1 MGPTSPHPCSAS
13 LASSARA
20 RAESLPFFVCSYI
33 KYDSCSQVHP
43 EDELFRYF
51 SMRDA
56 LNATGRPMIYTIC
69 PGQGACNGAPEEP
82 YANQW
87 MPADEGLVRG
97 DYWAAASVANA
108 KMCRGDHFDSCSSSH
123 RPKNATTPCS
133 NFCGQK
139 GCTQS
144 ANTRENRR

>member
-1 MGPTSPHPCSAS
+1 M
-13 LASSARA
+13 LNRY
-20 RAESLPFFVCSYI
+20 LFVCSYI

-51 SMRDA
+51 TMRDA

-108 KMCRGDHFDSCSSSH
+108 KMCRGEASPLAFRFGPIKTLCLIFM
-123 RPKNATTPCS
+123 R
-133 NFCGQK
+133 
-139 GCTQS
+139 
-144 ANTRENRR
+144 